1 MPMPSNTYIPFI
13 LFYVV
18 FSAMT
23 LYFAT
28 AMDYSVFESGGAPD
42 LSPMTIDTSSIIG
55 ILTSAYTALT
65 KFVFL
70 ATISVRPEIVML
82 GVIYLA
88 LNIAMIFIIID
99 TILP

>member
-1 MPMPSNTYIPFI
+1 MAGANTYVPFI
-13 LFYVV
+13 IFYVV
-18 FSAMT
+18 FSALT
-23 LYFAT
+23 VYFAT
-28 AMDYSVFESGGAPD
+28 AMDYSVFETNGSPD
-42 LSPMTIDTSSIIG
+42 LSPMTVDTSSIIG

-70 ATISVRPEIVML
+70 ATVAVRPEFIML

-88 LNIAMIFIIID
+88 LNIALIFIIID